1 MLHRLIHTRHDHL
14 LTLLRICLGVIFF
27 AHGAQKVLGW
37 WGGHGYA
44 ATMNSFTTQM
54 GIPAALAFLSVMAE
68 FLGGIGLVF
77 GLLTRVAAFGIATV
91 MAVAIFLVH
100 APNGLFM
107 NWQGTQ
113 GGEGFEYHLLAIAIA
128 LTLVA
133 RGAGAYSVD
142 LLIDRGLE
150 AERHGTRFRNPLPHH
165 G

>member
-1 MLHRLIHTRHDHL
+1 
-14 LTLLRICLGVIFF
+14 
-27 AHGAQKVLGW
+27 
-37 WGGHGYA
+37 
-44 ATMNSFTTQM
+44 MNSFTTQM